1 MDPKKVIF
9 EELKNMMVDFVSS
22 RGDGWQKSNR
32 ETKSLLLSAFIE
44 MGELSEKFQWH
55 GIEYVPETEEEK
67 KKVAYELVDVFNYL
81 FMFIETC
88 GIDFPKYYFE
98 KMKKL
103 EEKYPVKDMKVLG
116 DDEYLRRK
124 EAYRQTKKNEL
135 YED

>member
-1 MDPKKVIF
+1 
-9 EELKNMMVDFVSS
+9 MVDFVNA
-22 RGDGWQKSNR
+22 RGEGWKKSNR

-44 MGELSEKFQWH
+44 LGELSEKFQWH
-55 GIEYVPETEEEK
+55 GIEYVPKTDEEK

-88 GIDFPKYYFE
+88 KIDFPKYYFD

-103 EEKYPVKDMKVLG
+103 EEKYPAEEMHVLG

-124 EAYRQTKKNEL
+124 EVYRQTKKNEK
-135 YED
+135 